1 MKPTKIPVSPKGLI
15 RKEAV
20 DAEIRF
26 SFKFFD
32 KSDPELCPA
41 VFHEHYT
48 HALLQRLRD
57 LSSWT
62 VKEFTGPCHKS
73 VRNHPHDWSR
83 TSRPR
88 GFQHLNEYFRAHQGW
103 QFQLS
108 ANEHGRVHG
117 ILVDSTFYVIWLD
130 QDHKLYPS

>member
-1 MKPTKIPVSPKGLI
+1 MKPKKIPVEISSQI
-15 RKEAV
+15 RKEKV
-20 DAEIRF
+20 DAALCF

-41 VFHEHYT
+41 VFRENYT
-48 HALLQRLRD
+48 HTLMQRLKD

-62 VKEFTGPCHKS
+62 VKDFTGPCHKS
-73 VRNHPHDWSR
+73 VRNHPHDWAK
-83 TSRPR
+83 TSRPK
-88 GFQHLNEYFRAHQGW
+88 GFQHLNEHLRVHQGW

-117 ILVDSTFYVIWLD
+117 ILIDNIFYIIWLD
-130 QDHKLYPS
+130 QDHKLYS